1 MEAFVEFLDLLL
13 ACYLQI
19 CDVDLDVEIEQVK
32 QSEPFIAV
40 TGKAGNENC
49 QYFICAEQALTTE
62 SISLRDAFLD
72 LICAYYVYNI
82 SYPKAISGV
91 HLFFQEIVFNIK
103 GSQKLPLCL
112 VKLLQNIQSS

>member
-1 MEAFVEFLDLLL
+1 MDLEF
-13 ACYLQI
+13 
-19 CDVDLDVEIEQVK
+19 EIENIK

-40 TGKAGNENC
+40 TGKAGDENC

-91 HLFFQEIVFNIK
+91 HLFFQELVFGIK
-103 GSQKLPLCL
+103 SSQKLPLCL
-112 VKLLQNIQSS
+112 VKLLQNIKSTL